1 MSDESRPAW
10 EGGWWREARRVP
22 SPNFRARP
30 ADAHVDTVVLHSI
43 SLPPGEYGGDGVE
56 RLFTNTLDWSAHPY
70 FETIRGLEVSA
81 HFLVRR
87 DGDVLQF
94 VSIDDR
100 AAHAGRSS
108 YDGRAEANDW
118 SVGIELEGLEGDT
131 FEPAQYAALE
141 ELLPAIDA
149 VLGIRHVV
157 GHEHVAP
164 AREAAAGLRT
174 RGPQHDS
181 MRVAGTRCGAKSA
194 SMRVAMSASRNGAAW
209 PRGWRTPR
217 RTTNS
222 TAVIKISSSRL

>member
-1 MSDESRPAW
+1 MSREDSIAPGPAGRW
-10 EGGWWREARRVP
+10 AEGWFDAARRVP
-22 SPNFRARP
+22 SPNQGPRP
-30 ADAHVDTVVLHSI
+30 EGSEVCLALIHSI

-141 ELLPAIDA
+141 KLLPAIDA

-164 AREAAAGLRT
+164 GRKVDPGPGFDWDELAARLRWDA
-174 RGPQHDS
+174 RRIPP
-181 MRVAGTRCGAKSA
+181 AK
-194 SMRVAMSASRNGAAW
+194 
-209 PRGWRTPR
+209 PRQ
-217 RTTNS
+217 
-222 TAVIKISSSRL
+222 A